1 MTDFADRRIVHIRP
15 TRGLLDLSLAEL
27 WTHRELLY
35 FFIWRDLK
43 VRYSQAALGAAW
55 AIIQPLVA
63 VAIFTVIFGQF
74 AKLPSDGFPYPVFA
88 FTAML
93 PWTLF
98 SEAMRRSALG
108 LVGDAEL
115 LKKVYFPRL
124 VIPLS
129 NAATP
134 AIDFFISICALGVL
148 MFIYGVQP
156 SGHIVFL
163 PLFVLLT
170 LVLAVALGLWLGP
183 LNVRYR
189 DISHVL
195 PFGIQI
201 WMYLTPIVYPS
212 SMVPDKFRFLY
223 NLNPTVGI
231 VEGFR
236 WSILGVR
243 PLDIGAL
250 MASVIVSVVLFLSG
264 LVYFK
269 REERKLADII

>member
-1 MTDFADRRIVHIRP
+1 MNSLSPRRVVHIRP
-15 TRGLLDLSLAEL
+15 TRGLLDLSLSEV
-27 WTHRELLY
+27 WKSRELLY
-35 FFIWRDLK
+35 FLIWRDLK
-43 VRYSQAALGAAW
+43 VRYSQAVLGAAW

-63 VAIFTVIFGQF
+63 VAIFTVIFGLF
-74 AKLPSDGFPYPVFA
+74 AKLPSDGVPYPVFA
-88 FTAML
+88 FAAML

-98 SEAMRRSALG
+98 SEAMRRASLG

-134 AIDFFISICALGVL
+134 AIDFIISICALLIL
-148 MFIYGVQP
+148 MLFYGMLP
-156 SGHIVFL
+156 SANIVFM
-163 PLFVLLT
+163 PFFVLLT
-170 LVLAVALGLWLGP
+170 LVLAVGLGLWLGP

-195 PFGIQI
+195 PFVIQI

-231 VEGFR
+231 IEGFR
-236 WSILGVR
+236 WSILGAR
-243 PLDIGAL
+243 ALDAEAL
-250 MASVIVSVVLFLSG
+250 LVSFVVSFLLLLSG